1 MCLTWLKLGFHRWR
15 AFCKVGITL
24 RTKGG
29 NKEVR
34 FWQCAGGV
42 RGKKEG
48 RAFNPSILMP
58 KSQID
63 KLKPGTWETPSTTF
77 DNILDLYGFVHFCL
91 ELPAPSIVFSALLNL
106 QCCCYCF
113 VFCACVFCFRAPF
126 LWNQD
131 EKKDEAKEIPAVVQ
145 HGIAQF
151 FLYSA
156 KWPRILCWWQSI
168 GIGGP
173 ILPLLKTKGD
183 WRSWITFF
191 GCMWSSEQWFISP
204 NGRWPLQMLWIVAG
218 EGANNLDCKGRR
230 AQSGSKPWCQQVEWG
245 GHASRV
251 CFGCSCWKMLEDA
264 GWKSLNCG
272 SKVAVPVAAAIL
284 RDYYEIGRHQTN
296 IIIHIITWLHGRC
309 YTLNIIGFRLLN
321 NFLQHRTYFYN
332 VWCSHVVWCSNP
344 PSVAAEP
351 QVSFW

>member
-15 AFCKVGITL
+15 AFCKVGIAL

-131 EKKDEAKEIPAVVQ
+131 ERKTRPKRFRPLFSMELRSFFCIVQNGHGYYVMAIHWDWRPHTPPFEKPRETGDPGLRFLGACDHPNNDLYLRMGGGRYRCCGLLLVKAPTTSTAKEEEHKVDP
-145 HGIAQF
+145 
-151 FLYSA
+151 
-156 KWPRILCWWQSI
+156 
-168 GIGGP
+168 
-173 ILPLLKTKGD
+173 
-183 WRSWITFF
+183 
-191 GCMWSSEQWFISP
+191 
-204 NGRWPLQMLWIVAG
+204 
-218 EGANNLDCKGRR
+218 NLDV
-230 AQSGSKPWCQQVEWG
+230 SKWNEEVT
-245 GHASRV
+245 RV
-251 CFGCSCWKMLEDA
+251 VCALAAAAGKCWKMLGERV
-264 GWKSLNCG
+264 WT
-272 SKVAVPVAAAIL
+272 AA
-284 RDYYEIGRHQTN
+284 RK
-296 IIIHIITWLHGRC
+296 
-309 YTLNIIGFRLLN
+309 
-321 NFLQHRTYFYN
+321 
-332 VWCSHVVWCSNP
+332 
-344 PSVAAEP
+344 
-351 QVSFW
+351 